1 MNLGGKAVMENQNV
15 VLMVNTHNPDIH
27 NRRSIRLK
35 FYDYTQAGAYF
46 VTICTHDRECLFGF
60 IGNSEMVLNE
70 YGRIVDFTWNDLV
83 NHNINIGFGEYV
95 IMPNHF
101 HGIIVINPVGVGS
114 KPTHSKP
121 VRNSNEAVGA
131 GSKPAL
137 VDGAG
142 LPRAGLEPA
151 PTNHGLPE
159 IVRQFKTFSARRINE
174 MRHSPGVPVWQRNY
188 YEHVIRNEAD
198 YNRIAEYVAINPRK
212 WLEDT
217 LHPENAPSDVG
228 AGSKPAQPKPAQ
240 PKPAKI
246 FRKPTVAAGSK
257 PAQSKPSPNI
267 AVTSSRAGIA
277 KAGLEPAPTGF
288 DKPDGDN
295 E

>member
-1 MNLGGKAVMENQNV
+1 MENQNA
-15 VLMVNTHNPDIH
+15 VLMANTDNIDIH
-27 NRRSIRLK
+27 HRRSIRLK

-46 VTICTHDRECLFGF
+46 VTICTHGRECLFGF
-60 IGNSEMVLNE
+60 IENGKMVLNE

-83 NHNINIGFGEYV
+83 NHNSNIGLGEYA

-101 HGIIVINPVGVGS
+101 HGIIVINPVG
-114 KPTHSKP
+114 
-121 VRNSNEAVGA
+121 A

-142 LPRAGLEPA
+142 LDKAGLEPA
-151 PTNHGLPE
+151 PTNHGLFE

-174 MRHSPGVPVWQRNY
+174 LRHSPGVPVWQRNY

-198 YNRIAEYVAINPRK
+198 YNRIAEYVAINPLK

-217 LHPENAPSDVG
+217 LHPENAPSNVG
-228 AGSKPAQPKPAQ
+228 AGLP
-240 PKPAKI
+240 
-246 FRKPTVAAGSK
+246 R
-257 PAQSKPSPNI
+257 
-267 AVTSSRAGIA
+267 
-277 KAGLEPAPTGF
+277 AGLEPAPTEF